1 MSDEDLPP
9 TEAELREAEVLR
21 RALEQR
27 RAGEWLDVSPIDDA
41 LGAALLLRS
50 IGQGG
55 LSELRMRAVHARVI
69 RSKASRAPLIASA
82 GIAAAIA
89 LLIFVGPEQKHRSA
103 AAIALPPPS
112 QALLRAQ
119 LQAAQPNGDL
129 ALLDAQLAAHR
140 ARIFAALP
148 EGARRPR

>member
-27 RAGEWLDVSPIDDA
+27 RAGEGFDVSPIDDA
-41 LGAALLLRS
+41 LGAAMLLRS
-50 IGQGG
+50 VAHGD
-55 LSELRMRAVHARVI
+55 LSELRMRAVRDRVL
-69 RSKASRAPLIASA
+69 RSKASRAPLILGA

-89 LLIFVGPEQKHRSA
+89 LLIFASPQHELRS
-103 AAIALPPPS
+103 AIALPPPS
-112 QALLRAQ
+112 EELLRAQ
-119 LQAAQPNGDL
+119 LQAAQPHGDL

-140 ARIFAALP
+140 AKIFAALP
-148 EGARRPR
+148 DGARRPR